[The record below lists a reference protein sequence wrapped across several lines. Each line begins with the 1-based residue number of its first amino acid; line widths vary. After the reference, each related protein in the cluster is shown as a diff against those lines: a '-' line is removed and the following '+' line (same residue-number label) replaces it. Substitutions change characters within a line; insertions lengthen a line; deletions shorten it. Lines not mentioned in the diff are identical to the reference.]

1 MENLVIQ
8 STEYTPYIGLD
19 AEKNILEIRGYS
31 YPENAMAFY
40 TPVFAWLHTY
50 FSRLKSQTDILLNI
64 EIVYFN
70 SSSSRVL
77 LDLFDLLH
85 EQALEKGIHT
95 MVNWIYEVEDEDML
109 EFGQEFQEDFRSLTF
124 RFIRKQTE

>member
-1 MENLVIQ
+1 MENFIIQ
-8 STEYTPYIGLD
+8 ATEYTPYIYLD
-19 AEKNILEIRGYS
+19 AEKNVIEIKGYS

-40 TPVFAWLHTY
+40 TPVFTWLHQY

-77 LDLFDLLH
+77 LDLFDLLS
-85 EQALEKGIHT
+85 EQALEKSVQSR
-95 MVNWIYEVEDEDML
+95 VNWIYEEEDEDML

-124 RFIRKQTE
+124 YFVKKQAE